1 MKEQCYI
8 IPGEFGVLVQVFIG
22 FVSLCILLTKYL
34 LENPRRTFIKFLK
47 DVIVILCG
55 SITLHFANL
64 ILCIC
69 IFRYHVLPYLC
80 KIEMDECSIYFIQII
95 IDATLGLY
103 LQYKLLSFFKF
114 LKFRREYL
122 RKNSTSSIYK
132 PIDAFSHYISF
143 IKYVNSHNKDK
154 QPDVNNSTGSV
165 DNNSYNKNNKNN
177 KSSFFKTNYFNVNG
191 NTGKKENHD
200 NISNNSS
207 ESKNVKAQNSDNST
221 DFFDDNI
228 YKDKQVYKSDKGLH
242 NLATSAKGGGE
253 KADNTNGKHAK
264 KIYTDKDL
272 GKCNKSDKYG
282 KYDKYGDNNR
292 ENYKNELKLLTDDPQ
307 NEEVRIQLNENGPL
321 GNDDVIIYEN
331 NNIDMYKQIEEK
343 YVDMNLFQSIFL
355 WIFVL
360 LTVKFISLVLFF
372 LLSPI
377 FNAFVLNTIAHIAD
391 MRYKLLVVMIIVPF
405 FFNFIIYYFT
415 DSIIKT
421 SGAYKGGNN
430 D

>member
-22 FVSLCILLTKYL
+22 
-34 LENPRRTFIKFLK
+34 
-47 DVIVILCG
+47 
-55 SITLHFANL
+55 
-64 ILCIC
+64 
-69 IFRYHVLPYLC
+69 YHVLPYLC

-331 NNIDMYKQIEEK
+331 NNIDMYKQIEE
-343 YVDMNLFQSIFL
+343 N
-355 WIFVL
+355 
-360 LTVKFISLVLFF
+360 
-372 LLSPI
+372 
-377 FNAFVLNTIAHIAD
+377 
-391 MRYKLLVVMIIVPF
+391 
-405 FFNFIIYYFT
+405 
-415 DSIIKT
+415 IIKT